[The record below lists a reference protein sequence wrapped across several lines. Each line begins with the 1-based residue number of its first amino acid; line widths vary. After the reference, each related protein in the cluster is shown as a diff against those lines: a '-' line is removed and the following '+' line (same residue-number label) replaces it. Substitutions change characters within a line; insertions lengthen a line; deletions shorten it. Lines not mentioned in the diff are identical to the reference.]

1 MVIRVMPAIE
11 ITFDPKKITFGELLE
26 IFLPHMIQLL

>member
-1 MVIRVMPAIE
+1 MVIRVTEAIE

-26 IFLPHMIQLL
+26 IFCHT